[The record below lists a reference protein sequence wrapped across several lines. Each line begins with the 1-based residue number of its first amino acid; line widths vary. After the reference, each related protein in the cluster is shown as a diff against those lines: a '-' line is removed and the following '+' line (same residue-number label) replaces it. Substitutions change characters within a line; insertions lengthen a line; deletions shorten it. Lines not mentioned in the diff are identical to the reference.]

1 MPARSEKQRRL
12 MAMAMAR
19 HNPSA
24 VSKKNKGVLKMSKKQ
39 LEEFSVLDGE
49 QQKQIREIVK

>member
-12 MAMAMAR
+12 MAMAR